1 MHEVMRSTELIPQ
14 QYTLALNISENV
26 LFLQRPYYVRALHER
41 PLDPTLSIY
50 GESYLAVV
58 ERCSV
63 SHEGDQVLQRR

>member
-1 MHEVMRSTELIPQ
+1 MHEAVPIADLIPQ

-41 PLDPTLSIY
+41 PLDPTLSTY

-63 SHEGDQVLQRR
+63 SHEGDQV

>member
-1 MHEVMRSTELIPQ
+1 MHEAVRNTELVPQ

-41 PLDPTLSIY
+41 PFDPTLSTY

-63 SHEGDQVLQRR
+63 SHVGDQV